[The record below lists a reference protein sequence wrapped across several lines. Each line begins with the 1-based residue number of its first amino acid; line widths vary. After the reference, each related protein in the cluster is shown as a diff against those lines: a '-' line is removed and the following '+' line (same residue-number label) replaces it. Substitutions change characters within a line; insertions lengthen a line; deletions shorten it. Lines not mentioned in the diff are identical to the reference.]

1 MLKEASIPGYM
12 TAAQAAEATGL
23 SAHRIGCL
31 ARAGEIGAAKS
42 GNTLLVEAASLHAY
56 AAANQGRGRPMTPE
70 AAYGALWTLSGLEAD
85 WLPYAQARR
94 LRLRLQAASAES
106 LSWQLRKRAQT
117 RRYRASASFLGAIAG
132 SLVLSGA
139 SSSLLGEFGLLQ
151 AADGGKVEGYCTA
164 GELDELAGSFY
175 LADDAQGNVVVH
187 AAPWL
192 PDSAAGEMPVAV
204 VAADLAQS
212 LDARERAAGLGML
225 GRLLDEHRDA

>member
-70 AAYGALWTLSGLEAD
+70 ASYGVLWTLSGLEAD

-106 LSWQLRKRAQT
+106 LSWQLRKRART
-117 RRYRASASFLGAIAG
+117 RRYRASASFLGAIAD
-132 SLVLSGA
+132 SLVPSGE
-139 SSSLLGEFGLLQ
+139 SSSFLGKFGLLQ
-151 AADGGKVEGYCTA
+151 AAGRVEGYCLA
-164 GELDELAGSFY
+164 AEADELVESFY
-175 LADDAQGNVVVH
+175 LVDDAQGNVVVH

-192 PDSAAGEMPVAV
+192 PDSAAGEMPVAA

-212 LDARERAAGLGML
+212 LDARERAAGLEML
-225 GRLLDEHRDA
+225 RRLLDEHRDA